1 MDKWNRLKNRL
12 NDPSIDFQER
22 IFLLFTMIAEGSVFL
37 VLIADI
43 LLGENIVEI
52 AVLLGTVIL
61 SPIVALFCL
70 KKHKTKIGS
79 IIIAFSVVFVIMPVT
94 FFFGGGMYGGA
105 LIWFSFAYL
114 YIGILLQ
121 GKWRFVMLTFL
132 TVLAAAE
139 YYIAYHY
146 PEFIVP
152 HSNAMFY
159 LDSIV
164 SVILIGLVIYIMVWF
179 QNKLFIAENIRAKKE
194 AEKVEELLLAQNRF
208 FSSMSHEIR
217 TPINTIIGLNEMIL
231 RENISDEVAEDA
243 SNVRSASKMLLHLIN
258 DILDMSK
265 LDSGQMQLSP
275 VNYKPGDMLSDL
287 VGMLWIRAKEK
298 GLEFRV
304 NVSPDLPYELTGD
317 EVRIKQILINVV
329 NNAVKYTEKGSV
341 SLSVE
346 CGSSENGKLN
356 VIYTVTDTGIG
367 IKKENIPYLF
377 TAFRRVD
384 ERNNRHIE
392 GTGLG
397 LSIVKQLVD
406 LMGGKITVNSI
417 YTKGSSFVIEIPQ
430 KAASDKKIEN
440 INIKDQHESGFNT
453 AYQQK
458 FEAPEARILAV
469 DDNASNLLVITKLL
483 RDTRVRVDTA
493 ASGAEAL
500 NKTLAT
506 NYHVIFMDH
515 LMPEMDGI
523 ECLKIIRTQ
532 IGGKCRESK
541 IVALTANA
549 DSQSRALYEREGFDG
564 YLAKP
569 VSGEEI
575 EKELC
580 RLLPKDIVYMS
591 SSNAEILEETVSW
604 MHSER
609 RKSELAVTTG
619 SVADL
624 PGELAKKYNIAVI
637 PHKICTKNGRFKDGQ
652 EIDTDGLLGYIKKTN
667 DNVTAEAPDVK
678 EYEDFFAKQLSGAN
692 NIIHFSIS
700 SAITNSGW
708 NAAKEAAS
716 AFDNVTVIDTGLL
729 TSGQGLIAAKV
740 SRLYSRGMSIKEIM
754 DNIEEIKAKVNTSF
768 IVEDLDFLARA
779 GHISQRVSALTRS
792 LMARPV
798 IKMKKGRLRVD
809 KIYFGTRERAWK
821 RYIDHT
827 LSQSHDIDDEELF
840 ITYVG
845 LTSRELESI
854 RKMTEAH
861 IKFKNVYLGKASPAI
876 AVNCGEGS
884 FALIFSYKYTP

>member
-1 MDKWNRLKNRL
+1 MNNWNRLKNRL

-22 IFLLFTMIAEGSVFL
+22 MFLLFTMIAEDSVLL
-37 VLIADI
+37 VLIGDI

-52 AVLLGTVIL
+52 LVLLGTVVL
-61 SPIVALFCL
+61 SPFISMICL
-70 KKHKTKIGS
+70 KKHKTKVGS
-79 IIIAFSVVFVIMPVT
+79 IIIAISVVFVIMPVT

-114 YIGILLQ
+114 YIGILLS
-121 GKWRFVMLTFL
+121 GKARFIMLMLL
-132 TVLAAAE
+132 TALVIFE
-139 YYIAYHY
+139 YYIAYHH

-152 HSNAMFY
+152 HSNALFY

-164 SVILIGLVIYIMVWF
+164 SVILIGFVIYIMVWF

-194 AEKVEELLLAQNRF
+194 AEKVEELLLSQNRF

-243 SNVRSASKMLLHLIN
+243 LNVRSASKMLLHLIN

-265 LDSGQMQLSP
+265 LDSGQMQLSL
-275 VNYKPGDMLSDL
+275 VNYKPGDMLSEL
-287 VGMLWIRAKEK
+287 VGMLWLRAKEK
-298 GLEFRV
+298 DLEFSV

-329 NNAVKYTEKGSV
+329 NNAIKYTEKGSV

-346 CGSSENGKLN
+346 CSDSDNGKLN

-397 LSIVKQLVD
+397 LSIVKHLVD

-417 YTKGSSFVIEIPQ
+417 YTKGSSFIIEIPQ

-440 INIKDQHESGFNT
+440 INIKDQHETRSNT
-453 AYQQK
+453 AYKQK
-458 FEAPEARILAV
+458 FEAPEARVLAV

-483 RDTRVRVDTA
+483 RDTKVRIETVS
-493 ASGAEAL
+493 SGADAL

-523 ECLKIIRTQ
+523 ECLKLIRTQ
-532 IGGKCRESK
+532 IGGKCRDSK

-549 DSQSRALYEREGFDG
+549 DSQSRTLYAREGFDG
-564 YLAKP
+564 YLSKP

-575 EKELC
+575 ERELC

-591 SSNAEILEETVSW
+591 ASNAELLEETVSW
-604 MHSER
+604 MRSER

-624 PGELAKKYNIAVI
+624 PRELAEKYSIAII

-652 EIDTDGLLGYIKKTN
+652 EIDTDGLLGYIKKT
-667 DNVTAEAPDVK
+667 DDIVTAEAPDVK
-678 EYEDFFAKQLSGAN
+678 EYEDFFAKQLSSAN
-692 NIIHFSIS
+692 NIIHFSITS
-700 SAITNSGW
+700 MIMNSGW
-708 NAAKEAAS
+708 NAANEAAS
-716 AFDNVTVIDTGLL
+716 AFDNVTVVDTGQL
-729 TSGQGLIAAKV
+729 TCGQGLIAAKV
-740 SRLYSRGMSIKEIM
+740 SRLYSEGMSINEIM
-754 DNIEEIKAKVNTSF
+754 EHIEEIKSKVSTSF
-768 IVEDLDFLARA
+768 IVDDLDFLARA

-792 LMARPV
+792 FMARPV
-798 IKMKKGRLRVD
+798 IKMKKGRLKVD
-809 KIYFGTRERAWK
+809 TVYFGTRERAWK

-827 LSQSHDIDDEELF
+827 LSQVHDIDDEELF

-854 RKMTEAH
+854 KKMTEAN
-861 IKFKNVYLGKASPAI
+861 IKFKNVYFGKASPAI
-876 AVNCGEGS
+876 SVNCGEGT
-884 FALIFSYKYTP
+884 FALIFSYK